1 MYSLDSERE
10 TPQSVDIAFAVDI
23 VLFTGANRFSTF
35 RMSARTGTQSV
46 WWGITGHVL
55 AGLGGRGVA
64 RRRFGNRLRL
74 RVPLLRA

>member
-10 TPQSVDIAFAVDI
+10 TPQPVDIAFAVDI

-46 WWGITGHVL
+46 WWGNHRACACRTGW
-55 AGLGGRGVA
+55 ARGRPSPF
-64 RRRFGNRLRL
+64 R
-74 RVPLLRA
+74 